1 MQFKLS
7 LVAASL
13 LATLTLTGCNDD
25 SSSTPTAPDVEN
37 PSPETG
43 NPDTGKPDTGNPTP
57 VTTGQFIDAKV
68 QGLDYVIGTKAAQTD
83 AEGNYELGAENGT
96 ISFYIGGKDGLLI
109 GSVSG
114 RAVTTPFEAAG
125 TYERSI
131 NLARLLLTINEHN
144 DDSTIIIP
152 SLIKDNPST
161 DIQAALAKITLD
173 DGYFEKS
180 VETLLTLLDS
190 KALVAAAD
198 AQKHMQASLN
208 PEQLQ
213 RGSDEVLTQ
222 WAKGSNQIIIH
233 RSANL
238 RVKNSSDETF
248 KTVIHQDQQNGKY
261 VGGLSLMN
269 YKLTDDQFIILA
281 GSNDSTIEK
290 TSTLP
295 SFVYEMTNKAEAY
308 TENEMMPWS
317 EIETMGSPYACMT
330 AKNCSERL
338 LTQANLEYIER
349 QDGDHKQKEAQ
360 SGTYDPVTQVYTQI
374 RSKEYLDG
382 DYAGRISESIEFFY
396 PVADAKTDRF
406 VDFTGTWTAKETR
419 PDCHDVATSNLTF
432 GENTITLTGQEFIGK
447 CDIADGINETI
458 TYEDFAKMDFWWFGT
473 NDKVSTATLDQLNT
487 TVRWNDKDTG
497 ETTDNFKINRFS
509 YIPAGKAWDKGV
521 LVRDTLS
528 DNGAKVAT
536 ITMKKS

>member
-25 SSSTPTAPDVEN
+25 SSSAPTTPDVEN
-37 PSPETG
+37 PSPE
-43 NPDTGKPDTGNPTP
+43 TGNPTP

-152 SLIKDNPST
+152 SLIKDNPSA

-180 VETLLTLLDS
+180 VETLLTQLDS

-213 RGSDEVLTQ
+213 RGSEEVLTQ

-238 RVKNSSDETF
+238 RVKNSNDETF
-248 KTVIHQDQQNGKY
+248 KTVIHQDQENGKY
-261 VGGLSLMN
+261 VGGLNLMN
-269 YKLTDDQFIILA
+269 YKLTDDQFTILA

-295 SFVYEMTNKAEAY
+295 SFVYEMTNEAKVS
-308 TENEMMPWS
+308 TENKMEPWS
-317 EIETMGSPYACMT
+317 EIETMGSPYACMA
-330 AKNCSERL
+330 AKNCSESL

-382 DYAGRISESIEFFY
+382 DYTGRISESIEFFY
-396 PVADAKTDRF
+396 PVTDAKTDRF

-419 PDCHDVATSNLTF
+419 PDCPDVATSTLTF
-432 GENTITLTGQEFIGK
+432 GENTITLTGQEFTGTCEIT
-447 CDIADGINETI
+447 DGLNETV
-458 TYEDFAKMDFWWFGT
+458 TYEDYAKMDFWWFGT
-473 NDKVSTATLDQLNT
+473 NVQVSTATLDQLNT

-497 ETTDNFKINRFS
+497 ETNDNFKINRFS
-509 YIPAGKAWDKGV
+509 YIPAGKAWDQGL
-521 LVRDTLS
+521 LVRDTLN
-528 DNGAKVAT
+528 DNGDKIAT